1 MMLRYMPLIK
11 ARGAGT
17 LTVCCEPSIAR
28 LVRELP
34 GVDAVIP
41 KSPPLTAATF
51 PQDIAW
57 HCSTMSLPFACG
69 TRLTT
74 IPNQVPYL
82 AAPELPVDLRSRLAA
97 LPGIKVGIVWGG
109 NPQLAKDK
117 LRSIPLREFG
127 SLFAIPGIS
136 WLSLQKGESAAQLK
150 DGDWPLHDWMDEC
163 QDFHDTAALLQ
174 GLDLVVTVD
183 TSIVHLAGA
192 LARPTWLL
200 NRHESEWRWL
210 LDRED
215 SPWYPT
221 VRIFRQPSRGDWQ
234 SVIARLAGELKNLVS
249 TR

>member
-1 MMLRYMPLIK
+1 
-11 ARGAGT
+11 
-17 LTVCCEPSIAR
+17 
-28 LVRELP
+28 
-34 GVDAVIP
+34 
-41 KSPPLTAATF
+41 
-51 PQDIAW
+51 
-57 HCSTMSLPFACG
+57 
-69 TRLTT
+69 
-74 IPNQVPYL
+74 
-82 AAPELPVDLRSRLAA
+82 
-97 LPGIKVGIVWGG
+97 
-109 NPQLAKDK
+109 
-117 LRSIPLREFG
+117 
-127 SLFAIPGIS
+127 
-136 WLSLQKGESAAQLK
+136 LK